1 MGLRERED
9 AERVTTVA
17 DSATAGLR
25 AELDAALAAADSA
38 RRRLDVADGREKRL
52 REQVELLEAR
62 LLVAEK
68 EITELHREIRARAEL
83 GAEMR
88 RTLSWR
94 VTKPL
99 RAGRRLL
106 RRP

>member
-1 MGLRERED
+1 MSIREQPTEL
-9 AERVTTVA
+9 EPEGPA
-17 DSATAGLR
+17 D
-25 AELDAALAAADSA
+25 LDDALAAADSA
-38 RRRLDVADGREKRL
+38 RRRLDVAERRERHL

-62 LLVAEK
+62 LLEAEK
-68 EITELHREIRARAEL
+68 EITALHREIRARAEL

-94 VTKPL
+94 LTKPL